1 MGGAFRASL
10 ACEGRNAPTMD
21 GMTAKTP
28 ARPMARGR
36 MFFANPGPT
45 NIPDSVLLA
54 TARASVDFNDPAFMA
69 VYAACM
75 AGLKKVLKT
84 EKGTVFCMTTSGHGA
99 WEASL
104 VNVLSPGD
112 TVLIPETGHFSD
124 TWAKMAQRLGYK
136 VQWLPADWRQGIE
149 MARIREALAADA
161 AHAIKAVCCVHN
173 ETAAGTRLPIEQV
186 RAILDEL
193 RHPALLMADTISS
206 LGCYDFRMDEWGVD
220 VCVGGSQKGLMLPT
234 GFAFTGASPKALAA
248 HQAAT
253 TPRFYMDWTQ
263 MLARPQKSFVGT
275 VPVTLFYG
283 LQEALR
289 LMLEEE
295 GLENV
300 FRRHA
305 RLARAVRACVAHW
318 GEGNSGPQLFCQNPE
333 RASDSV
339 TTVLMPE
346 GHDAEVVRRIA
357 LERFNVSTGA
367 GLNVLAGK
375 VFRIGHLGDLNE
387 PMILGTLGAVE
398 MALELVGVPHRKGG
412 VQAAMA
418 SLTQP

>member
-1 MGGAFRASL
+1 MDG
-10 ACEGRNAPTMD
+10 PMD
-21 GMTAKTP
+21 GMTAPKP

-54 TARASVDFNDPAFMA
+54 TARASIDFNDPLFVAL
-69 VYAACM
+69 YEQCM
-75 AGLKKVLKT
+75 AGLKQVLKT
-84 EKGTVFCMTTSGHGA
+84 ERGQVFVMTTSGHGA

-136 VQWLPADWRQGIE
+136 VEWLKVDWRQGIE
-149 MARIREALAADA
+149 MARIREALLADGG
-161 AHAIKAVCCVHN
+161 HAIKAVCCVHN
-173 ETAAGTRLPIEQV
+173 ETATGMRLPIEQV

-193 RHPALLMADTISS
+193 GHPALLMADTISS

-234 GFAFTGASPKALAA
+234 GFAFTGASPKAMEA
-248 HQAAT
+248 HKAAT
-253 TPRFYMDWTQ
+253 SPRFYLDWSQ
-263 MLARPQKSFVGT
+263 MLARTHKSFVGT
-275 VPVTLFYG
+275 VPVTLYYG
-283 LQEALR
+283 LHEALR

-318 GEGNSGPQLFCQNPE
+318 GAGNSGPQLFCQNPE
-333 RASDSV
+333 RVSDSV

-346 GHDAEVVRRIA
+346 GHDAEAVRRIA

-367 GLNVLAGK
+367 GLNILNGK

-387 PMILGTLGAVE
+387 PMILGTLASLE
-398 MALELVGVPHRKGG
+398 MALELAGVPFQKGG
-412 VQAAMA
+412 VTAAIA